1 MRRCGAQWVVAPI
14 FRRIPQ
20 SVVRRHGAVDAGR
33 KKSGCVGQHACG
45 VIPGMGFC
53 REGGYNLA
61 NSLIHSGNIFSN
73 LMHTLLPALCCFA
86 LLVTGCAKTD
96 PASPVLPSSAATAPA
111 AGAPAA
117 TAPIPVAAGA
127 TTLPVAP
134 LTVAPEDRLEPAS
147 IGDARL
153 PNGAALSVDV
163 PAATKGKKTP
173 P

>member
-1 MRRCGAQWVVAPI
+1 MHRCGAQWVVAPI
-14 FRRIPQ
+14 FRRIPH
-20 SVVRRHGAVDAGR
+20 SVAWRHGAVDAGR
-33 KKSGCVGQHACG
+33 KKFGCVRQHACG
-45 VIPGMGFC
+45 VTPGMGFC
-53 REGGYNLA
+53 LEGGYNLSEA
-61 NSLIHSGNIFSN
+61 LIHSGNIFYN

-111 AGAPAA
+111 AA
-117 TAPIPVAAGA
+117 APIPVAAGA

-153 PNGAALSVDV
+153 PNGATLAVDV
-163 PAATKGKKTP
+163 PAATKDKKTP

>member
-1 MRRCGAQWVVAPI
+1 MHRCGAQRIVAPT
-14 FRRIPQ
+14 FRHIPQ
-20 SVVRRHGAVDAGR
+20 SVAWRYGTIDAGR
-33 KKSGCVGQHACG
+33 EKLGCVGQDAWG

-53 REGGYNLA
+53 LEGGYNLA

-111 AGAPAA
+111 A
-117 TAPIPVAAGA
+117 TTPIPVAAGA

-153 PNGAALSVDV
+153 PNGAALSVEV
-163 PAATKGKKTP
+163 PAATKDKKTP